1 MLLSMLLLA
10 IDGYID
16 GIVYMAIPKVNALMQ
31 PEIVSL
37 LRLLEVPSADLGGL
51 AQGSCSATS
60 FLV

>member
-16 GIVYMAIPKVNALMQ
+16 GIVYMAIPKVNALVQ

-37 LRLLEVPSADLGGL
+37 LRLLEVPSADLGY
-51 AQGSCSATS
+51 QSKQH
-60 FLV
+60 